1 MGILKEN
8 PCLLL
13 TGLLLAICPVSALVT
28 KATADVNPAYT
39 DVNVH
44 HFDYVIVG
52 GGVAGLVLASR
63 LSETPTITVAVIEAG
78 TWLEDNVGNSTTVP
92 GYAGRFNGL
101 TPQVDWGFHTT
112 PQTVSIDTHVS
123 RMCRHCVYY
132 VTNRDEL
139 GYGQPKLCILPS

>member
-1 MGILKEN
+1 MGVLKEN

-13 TGLLLAICPVSALVT
+13 LGLLSAICPVSALVAKT
-28 KATADVNPAYT
+28 TSNGDTAYT
-39 DVNVH
+39 DANVH

-112 PQTVSIDTHVS
+112 PQAVSIDIQVY
-123 RMCRHCVYY
+123 RCAIIACV
-132 VTNRDEL
+132 
-139 GYGQPKLCILPS
+139 I